1 MRSAVVAFF
10 IVVIVWSTTPLAIN
24 WSVADGSSQ
33 FAAWLRMAIG
43 FLLSYASLKALRLP
57 LVLTRAAIIKYMAG
71 SLGIY
76 GTMTCVYVASHA
88 VSSGLVAVIHGLIPM
103 LAAALSWPILSQRT
117 SKFGIAG
124 LFIASLGL
132 AFVFASELQVSPK
145 QAPWILLIV
154 FGVSLQAL
162 GAVLIKKLAS
172 TPLHPM
178 QQLTGT
184 LLVVVIGFSFNTS
197 LAGQWQGE
205 LGTRAILATLYLAAI
220 GSVVG
225 FYAYFTALQH
235 LSAVQVGMIT
245 LISPVFAVILGNTLN
260 GESMPTFTLLGSI
273 IIGIGL
279 ATYLAR
285 AVFTRGATHANRP
298 KRG

>member
-1 MRSAVVAFF
+1 MGRALFAFF

-33 FAAWLRMAIG
+33 YAAWLRMVIG
-43 FLLSYASLKALRLP
+43 FILAFIALRAMRLPLVFNHKALLSYA
-57 LVLTRAAIIKYMAG
+57 AG

-76 GTMTCVYVASHA
+76 GTMTCVYLASHA

-103 LAAALSWPILSQRT
+103 LAAALSWPILKHRT
-117 SKFGIAG
+117 PLYGIVG
-124 LFIASLGL
+124 LLIACVGL
-132 AFVFASELQVSPK
+132 ALVFASELQVSPQ
-145 QAPWILLIV
+145 QAPWLLLIV
-154 FGVSLQAL
+154 FGVALQAM
-162 GAVLIKKLAS
+162 GAVLIKKI
-172 TPLHPM
+172 PHQLHPM

-184 LLVVVIGFSFNTS
+184 LLVVVIGFTVNVAISD
-197 LAGQWQGE
+197 QWQGA
-205 LGTRAILATLYLAAI
+205 LGTRALYATLYLAAI

-245 LISPVFAVILGNTLN
+245 LISPVFAVILGNALN
-260 GESMPTFTLLGSI
+260 SESMPPFTLFGSI

-279 ATYLAR
+279 ATYLAKSG
-285 AVFTRGATHANRP
+285 VHSGVKNAN
-298 KRG
+298 